1 MLHTLEIKEEAG
13 TKLASH
19 KQNRDEIDSDFIPVA
34 YCLLLMGENLRPHRI
49 LSQVNSQ

>member
-1 MLHTLEIKEEAG
+1 MIETHKEAE

-34 YCLLLMGENLRPHRI
+34 YCLLLMGENLRLHRI
-49 LSQVNSQ
+49 LSQVNSH